1 MSMKRRQISEQ
12 LIREYVVAVLK
23 EDEENPAF
31 YGQSTGGML
40 DIGSA
45 GDILDLLG
53 VKGVINLGKTVAGKT
68 KELTTRLRTALNV
81 MKGTIVSSFCPFVG
95 YDYSD
100 VFDKEE
106 ADLKKVRQEYK
117 DVYDAT
123 DAVFK
128 DNDMAMFA
136 FMANPGIFLGSKMAS
151 AAPEAAKTMLSSA
164 TGGKSD
170 EILND
175 IIEDLKDSDRWLA
188 GEDDKERAT
197 RLKRKKERRKAR
209 DKGKDTSS
217 PLSLFGGM
225 SDGWT
230 PRGARLTEEGEKKK
244 KKLSLADLLRNKD
257 LIAKIIDSS
266 EELQNAMKQ
275 STAIYRKTL
284 QAAVAEAKKALD
296 AVTYESIVKNTQ
308 KKTPEFIEQVKA
320 IAAMPSADQKAAQQQ
335 VVSLAKT
342 ELKKKFLEKL
352 TKRVDAAVK
361 AGADENSQLVQDHA
375 AAIKKIQ
382 AM

>member
-1 MSMKRRQISEQ
+1 MPMKRRPTSEQ
-12 LIREYVVAVLK
+12 LIREYVSAVLK
-23 EDEENPAF
+23 ENDENPAF
-31 YGQSTGGML
+31 YGQSAGGMI

-53 VKGVINLGKTVAGKT
+53 VRGVINLGKTVMGKT
-68 KELTTRLRTALNV
+68 KELTTRLKSSLNV
-81 MKGTIVSSFCPFVG
+81 MKGVIISSFCPFAG

-136 FMANPGIFLGSKMAS
+136 FMANPGIFLGSKIAS
-151 AAPEAAKTMLSSA
+151 AAPEAARTMLSSA

-175 IIEDLKDSDRWLA
+175 VIEDLKDSDRWLA
-188 GEDDKERAT
+188 GEDDKERAS
-197 RLKRKKERRKAR
+197 RLKRKKERRKSR
-209 DKGKDTSS
+209 SKGKDTSS

-225 SDGWT
+225 SDGRT
-230 PRGARLTEEGEKKK
+230 PRGARLTEEEEKEKE
-244 KKLSLADLLRNKD
+244 KLSLADLLRNKD
-257 LIAKIIDSS
+257 LISKIIDSS

-275 STAIYRKTL
+275 STVLYRKTL
-284 QAAVAEAKKALD
+284 QAAVTEAKKALD
-296 AVTYESIVKNTQ
+296 ALTYESIIKNTK

-320 IAAMPSADQKAAQQQ
+320 IAAMPPADQKTAKQQ
-335 VVSLAKT
+335 VVLLAKN
-342 ELKKKFLEKL
+342 ELKKNFLEKL
-352 TKRVDAAVK
+352 TKRVDNAVK
-361 AGADENSQLVQDHA
+361 AGANENSQLVQDHA